1 MGASVTKLKRD
12 LVRVI
17 EPENGTPF
25 VLTVKIIEES
35 CLHRGLDGV
44 KEGQTVKQSTESNR
58 MKKQQIAE
66 FIRLWKQAAEA
77 TKAANEI
84 KDQIRDE
91 VLGLFFEARHGNEHG
106 EDTVRIETDAG
117 TVLVSFTK
125 AYRSLD
131 ASERDRAAEIVGPL
145 VKKHFR
151 PSWTVELDGLTEAEA
166 AEIEARFGDRAKAE
180 KVYASSGSWHSDR
193 HWIEASKL
201 VELERA
207 LRIERVNVSVAK

>member
-1 MGASVTKLKRD
+1 
-12 LVRVI
+12 
-17 EPENGTPF
+17 
-25 VLTVKIIEES
+25 
-35 CLHRGLDGV
+35 
-44 KEGQTVKQSTESNR
+44 
-58 MKKQQIAE
+58 MKKQIVEQ
-66 FIRLWKQAAEA
+66 FITLWKKAAEA

-84 KDQIRDE
+84 KDAIRDE
-91 VLGLFFEARHGNEHG
+91 VLGSFFEARHGNEIG

-151 PSWTVELDGLTEAEA
+151 PSWTVELNGLTEAEA

-180 KVYASSGSWHSDR
+180 KVYAAGESWHSDR

-207 LRIERVNVSVAK
+207 LRIERINVSVAKE